1 MILDSKRS
9 QDQGGEKT
17 ELVMLTFLQFCQ
29 PLATTFVA
37 SDSSEWVDQGLADLQ
52 CMNNKTG
59 RGLRV
64 VIEFRIV

>member
-1 MILDSKRS
+1 M
-9 QDQGGEKT
+9 
-17 ELVMLTFLQFCQ
+17 
-29 PLATTFVA
+29 A

-52 CMNNKTG
+52 GLEKNLLQCMNDKTG

>member
-1 MILDSKRS
+1 MEK
-9 QDQGGEKT
+9 KT

-37 SDSSEWVDQGLADLQ
+37 SDSSEWVDQDLADLQGLEKNLLQ